1 MKKILLVFAFLL
13 LQLFVSTGSYA
24 APAKIKV
31 VVRGKALT
39 METAPVVSSGRTLVP
54 MRDIF
59 ESLDAYVEWNDKTK
73 SITATRNQK
82 VVKLKIGDKKGL
94 INDTPVV
101 LDAPPSITK
110 GRTLV
115 PLRFVGEAFGA
126 KVEWDNDTR
135 TITIST
141 DDLVEKTY
149 NTSGNINNG
158 GSVCSNGEYDYVS
171 FYDLGTYKIKHGD
184 SEKVKI
190 NANPISFIN
199 IVGDW
204 MYFVYSEKYPVEN
217 ERNRLYKMKLNGTS
231 STKITSDKVLY
242 AGIVDDWIYYINQS
256 DYDKP
261 YKIRIDGKGRKKISD
276 DAVSNLMVANGWI
289 FFEKDDTLCRMR
301 TNGKDKSVLCEEIT
315 GNLSLNNTRDA
326 LFFSLSNDEGSGIYK
341 IKTNGT
347 GMEKIAD
354 AMVNSLNYSEGLI
367 YYNDFLGN
375 LYRIKEDGSE
385 KKKISTGVKGSLN
398 ISGNWIYYTSYVLP
412 KNLSDIDIPDED
424 IDTDEDMESDEDIDS
439 DDDSEISE
447 EIDIKS
453 KEFRV
458 KTDGSVKQN
467 MDKEGTFQDIQTYI
481 PGTTS
486 STPMPITVTSV
497 PRPQA
502 TLSPRDI
509 AKHTEAI
516 YLIKTFDEDGEPIGS
531 GTGFN
536 IESSGIIVTNYHV
549 IQGATTIK
557 CSVNNSTTYD
567 VQYILNYNVMKDI
580 AILKLKDTSN
590 LPFLSLGDSDKLEL
604 AEEVVAIG
612 NPLEL
617 QNSVSTGIVSGL
629 RVLFGMSY
637 IQTSAAISPG
647 NSGGPL
653 INSYGEVIGITTMSM
668 ANTQNINF
676 AVPINSVKKLFP
688 TAAMIPLIAASSEEF
703 VFEESEPNNTLEKAA
718 DYPPN
723 STMEGTIKDEKDLD
737 YFKFNLTNKCK
748 VILVGISEGAFLTEE
763 SQDDLS
769 IALIDNNSKQIAKSV
784 SQVESE
790 FKTQNLTIEL
800 EPGSYYILIKSAEGY
815 KADEFKDN
823 SSNEYG
829 IIFLTD

>member
-1 MKKILLVFAFLL
+1 MKKILLLFAFLM
-13 LQLFVSTGSYA
+13 LQLFLSTSSYA

-31 VVRGKALT
+31 IVRGKALT
-39 METAPVVSSGRTLVP
+39 MDTAPVVSSGRTLVP

-59 ESLDAYVEWNDKTK
+59 ECLDAYVEWNDKTK
-73 SITATRNQK
+73 SITATRSGK
-82 VVKLKIGDKKGL
+82 VVKLKIGDKKGF

-101 LDAPPSITK
+101 LDASPSITK

-126 KVEWDNDTR
+126 KVEWDNGTR
-135 TITIST
+135 TINIST

-149 NTSGNINNG
+149 NTSGNINNEG
-158 GSVCSNGEYDYVS
+158 YVCSSGDYDYIS
-171 FYDLGTYKIKHGD
+171 FYNLGTYKIKHGS

-190 NANPISFIN
+190 NGNPVSFIN

-204 MYFVYSEKYPVEN
+204 MYFVYSEKYPVES
-217 ERNRLYKMKLNGTS
+217 ERDRLYRMKLNGTS

-242 AGIVDDWIYYINQS
+242 ASIVDDWIYYINQS
-256 DYDKP
+256 DYDRP
-261 YKIRIDGKGRKKISD
+261 YKIRLDGKGRQKISD
-276 DAVSNLMVANGWI
+276 DTVSNLVVSNGWI
-289 FFEKDDTLCRMR
+289 FFERDGDLCRMR
-301 TNGKDKSVLCEEIT
+301 TNGKDESVLCEEIT
-315 GNLSLNNTRDA
+315 GNLNFNNTKDT
-326 LFFSLSNDEGSGIYK
+326 LIFSLFNDEDRGIYK

-347 GMEKIAD
+347 GIEKIVSTS
-354 AMVNSLNYSEGLI
+354 VNSLNYSEGFI

-375 LYRIKEDGSE
+375 LYKIKEDGSE

-398 ISGNWIYYTSYVLP
+398 ISGDWIYYTSYVMP
-412 KNLSDIDIPDED
+412 KSLSDMDIPDED
-424 IDTDEDMESDEDIDS
+424 INSNEDMESDEDN
-439 DDDSEISE
+439 EISE
-447 EIDIKS
+447 KIDIKS

-467 MDKEGTFQDIQTYI
+467 MDKEGIFQDIQTFI

-502 TLSPRDI
+502 TLSPKDI

-549 IQGATTIK
+549 IEGATTIK

-567 VQYILNYNVMKDI
+567 VEYILNYNVMRDI
-580 AILKLKDTSN
+580 AILKLKNTSN

-688 TAAMIPLIAASSEEF
+688 TAAMIPLLAASREES

-769 IALIDNNSKQIAKSV
+769 IILIDSNGKQIAKSV

-790 FKTQNLTIEL
+790 LKTQNLTMEL
-800 EPGSYYILIKSAEGY
+800 EPGSYYILVKSAEGY
-815 KADEFKDN
+815 KAEEFKDN